1 MKEVGGRKKFHE
13 VTYDDTPIDL
23 HAADIEDR
31 LSREGKLTLRALI
44 IGRKSR
50 SEMIGVFLALLELIR
65 EKKILV
71 NQEGVLDEME
81 IVPAPEEHRRTFIGA
96 SLHLADE
103 MEPPDESPEAPPPP
117 ESVTETVAEIP
128 PVDDQEEQPS

>member
-1 MKEVGGRKKFHE
+1 MRKLTHD

-31 LSREGKLTLRALI
+31 LKREPRLTLRDLI
-44 IGRKSR
+44 VGRGSR

-71 NQEGVLDEME
+71 TQGDTETGDAE
-81 IVPAPEEHRRTFIGA
+81 IVVAPEEHRKTFVGA
-96 SLHLADE
+96 SLHLSE
-103 MEPPDESPEAPPPP
+103 
-117 ESVTETVAEIP
+117 EIAA
-128 PVDDQEEQPS
+128 EEQTVPNETAEPEVSPVETHAAE